1 MKRYI
6 YLFVSVF
13 TLVMA
18 SCQQE
23 ETSNGKTGFL
33 QFSVEKNTSTIL
45 VPATRAEELPIA
57 LQVVD
62 RAGTVVKETDD
73 WHNWTSTPL
82 ELPLG
87 SYTINAFSK
96 GVDVA
101 TAGFDEPYYW
111 GQTEVTVV
119 PKVNQNVNIE
129 CRLANV
135 KVTVN
140 YSADVKKYFSKLSC
154 SVGNSSGKL
163 VFGKDETRSGYFAV
177 DNLNI
182 SLALTNTDGR
192 SFVFESEPIT
202 DVKERQHYRI
212 NYTMK
217 ANGAIGGVSV
227 TLDPSTKEYNVNISI
242 PKESNP
248 SVNVWSDFADVT
260 LPLPDGVVTK
270 ECKYRISG
278 TEDWN
283 TVSNVEQADGKLIAT
298 ITGLIPGT
306 EYDFCFAING
316 VNGKITTATTELQ
329 KQLENGSF
337 DEWNQNGDTWFP
349 GTAAEAS
356 AKNSY
361 WDTGNVGAA
370 TMSKNPSIG
379 ESNDVHTVGGKSGKL
394 SSQFVGLFG
403 VGKFAAGNI
412 YIGRYMETYANV
424 TNMGARIRFGRE
436 FSSRPTELK
445 GWYKYTRGKDKMYGD
460 YNKSELT
467 DSGGDKCSIY
477 IVLTDNI
484 GLVDADGVKTAY
496 EIDNHATDQPAKFI
510 YKNAIDF
517 SENNK
522 DVIAYGSITDE
533 ESKGSF
539 DESGNVVWK
548 QFSID
553 LKYRDLTRKPKFI
566 IVVAS
571 ASKYGDFFTGYENS
585 TMLID
590 DFELVYG
597 TPVTAN

>member
-23 ETSNGKTGFL
+23 ETSNGKTGYL

-57 LQVVD
+57 LQVV
-62 RAGTVVKETDD
+62 TVVKETDD
-73 WHNWTSTPL
+73 WHNWTSAPL

-87 SYTINAFSK
+87 TYTINAFSK
-96 GVDVA
+96 GGDVA

-349 GTAAEAS
+349 GTATEAS

>member
-23 ETSNGKTGFL
+23 ETSNGKTGYL

-73 WHNWTSTPL
+73 WHNWTSAPL

-87 SYTINAFSK
+87 TYTINAFSK
-96 GVDVA
+96 GGDVA

-349 GTAAEAS
+349 GTATEAS

>member
-23 ETSNGKTGFL
+23 ETFNGKTGYL

-73 WHNWTSTPL
+73 WHNWTSAPL

-87 SYTINAFSK
+87 TYTINAFSK

-283 TVSNVEQADGKLIAT
+283 TVSNVEQADGKLVAT

-337 DEWNQNGDTWFP
+337 DEWNQNGKTWFP

-379 ESNDVHTVGGKSGKL
+379 ESNDVHTVGGKSAKL
-394 SSQFVGLFG
+394 SSQFVGVFSI
-403 VGKFAAGNI
+403 GKFAAGNI
-412 YIGRYMETYANV
+412 YIGRYMETY
-424 TNMGARIRFGRE
+424 TSPMGARIRFGRE
-436 FSSRPTELK
+436 FTSRPTQLK
-445 GWYKYTRGKDKMYGD
+445 GWYKYTRGTSIDRGD
-460 YNKSELT
+460 HNVEELKN
-467 DSGGDKCSIY
+467 SGGDKCAIY
-477 IVLTDNI
+477 IALTDNE
-484 GLVDADGVKTAY
+484 GLVDDNGVKTAY
-496 EIDNHATDQPAKFI
+496 EVNNNKEGSPTRYTVDL
-510 YKNAIDF
+510 
-517 SENNK
+517 SEANK

-548 QFSID
+548 QFTID
-553 LKYRDLTRKPKFI
+553 LQYRDLTRKPKYI

-571 ASKYGDFFTGYENS
+571 ASKYGDFFTGSES
-585 TMLID
+585 SVMLID

>member
-45 VPATRAEELPIA
+45 VPATRAEELSIA

>member
-23 ETSNGKTGFL
+23 ETSNGKTGYL

-73 WHNWTSTPL
+73 WHNWTSAPL

-87 SYTINAFSK
+87 TYTINAFSK

>member
-23 ETSNGKTGFL
+23 ETSNGKTGYL

-260 LPLPDGVVTK
+260 LPFPDGVVTK

>member
-96 GVDVA
+96 GVDVG

-111 GQTEVTVV
+111 GQSEVTVV
-119 PKVNQNVNIE
+119 PKVNQSVNIE

-140 YSADVKKYFSKLSC
+140 YSADVKKYFSKLNC

-177 DNLNI
+177 DKLNI

-227 TLDPSTKEYNVNISI
+227 TLDPSTKEYNVNIAI

-283 TVSNVEQADGKLIAT
+283 TVSNVEQADGKLVAT

>member
-23 ETSNGKTGFL
+23 ETSNGKTGYL

-73 WHNWTSTPL
+73 WHNWTSAPL

-87 SYTINAFSK
+87 TYTINAFSK

-283 TVSNVEQADGKLIAT
+283 TVSNVGQADGKLIAT

>member
-23 ETSNGKTGFL
+23 ETSNGKTGYL

-73 WHNWTSTPL
+73 WHNWTSAPL

-87 SYTINAFSK
+87 TYTINAFSK

-163 VFGKDETRSGYFAV
+163 IFGKDETRSGYFAV

>member
-23 ETSNGKTGFL
+23 ETSNGKTGYL

>member
-23 ETSNGKTGFL
+23 ETSNGKTGYL

-73 WHNWTSTPL
+73 WHNWTSAPL

-87 SYTINAFSK
+87 TYTINAFSK

-349 GTAAEAS
+349 GTAAEAF